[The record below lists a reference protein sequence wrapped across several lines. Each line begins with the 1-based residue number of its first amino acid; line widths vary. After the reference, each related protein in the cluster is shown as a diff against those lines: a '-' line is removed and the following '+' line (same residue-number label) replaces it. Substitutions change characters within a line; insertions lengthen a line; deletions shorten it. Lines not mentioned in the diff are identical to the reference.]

1 MRGLRSTVLLF
12 VVLVGLG
19 AYIYF
24 KEWKTASLAEVRAS
38 RPRVLTAAPETIEEV
53 TVRSVSGDTTTL
65 TKAGEAWRITAPVA
79 AETDETAASAITR
92 DLGNLEIR
100 HVVDEN
106 PSDLKPYGLDPP
118 RVEVIVKTSGDAQ
131 PKHVLIGDKTP
142 AGENLYTKLASEK
155 RVLLIAAS
163 FDETFNKTTWDLQ
176 DRRVLQIDRLQIDSL
191 EVAGPDQ
198 KVALVKR
205 DLDWHLTQP
214 LQTAGDLGVVSELI
228 AKLTAAQMQSLAA
241 PEATQLAKYGLDKP
255 VHTVTVG
262 TGSSRATLHVGSR
275 ADESRTYARDVSRP
289 LVFTIETML
298 ADELKKPLADYRRK
312 DVFHFAAH
320 DARRMELTRKGRT
333 TIYERVENKTAGAT
347 RPTWREVSPQARDI
361 EADIMDTALSRLSL
375 LRAVT
380 FVDSSRIKARL
391 ASPDVAVLV
400 RYGDSGQDER
410 VRLASVGNAPYAAR
424 AEWRDAATLA
434 ETAYVRVI
442 EALDALPK

>member
-1 MRGLRSTVLLF
+1 MRGLRSTLLLFLVLLA
-12 VVLVGLG
+12 LG

-24 KEWKTASLAEVRAS
+24 KEWRSASLVEVRAS
-38 RPRVLTAAPETIEEV
+38 RPKVLTVAPEAIEEI
-53 TVRSVSGDTTTL
+53 TVRSASGDTTTL
-65 TKAGEAWRITAPVA
+65 TRAGEAWRITAPVA
-79 AETDETAASAITR
+79 VETDDTAASAITR

-100 HVVDEN
+100 HVLDEN
-106 PSDLKPYGLDPP
+106 PSDLKAYGLDPP

-131 PKHVLIGDKTP
+131 PKHLLIGDKTP
-142 AGENLYTKLASEK
+142 GGENLYTKLASEN
-155 RVLLIAAS
+155 RIVLIAAS
-163 FDETFNKTTWDLQ
+163 FDETFNKTTWDLR
-176 DRRVLQIDRLQIDSL
+176 DRRVLQVDRLQIDSL
-191 EVAGPDQ
+191 EIAGPRQ

-205 DLDWHLTQP
+205 ELDWHLTHP
-214 LQTAGDLGVVSELI
+214 LQTGADLGVVSELI
-228 AKLTAAQMQSLAA
+228 AKLTGAQMQSLSAS
-241 PEATQLAKYGLDKP
+241 EATQLARYGLDRP
-255 VHTVTVG
+255 VHAVTVG
-262 TGSSRATLHVGSR
+262 TGDSRATLHVGSS
-275 ADESRTYARDVSRP
+275 AGESRTYARDLSRP
-289 LVFTIETML
+289 LVFTIEDAL

-333 TIYERVENKTAGAT
+333 TIYERIENETAGDT
-347 RPTWREVSPQARDI
+347 RQPWREVSPQARDI
-361 EADIMDTALSRLSL
+361 EPGVMDTALSRLSL

-400 RYGDSGQDER
+400 RYGDSGQEER

-434 ETAYVRVI
+434 DTAYVRVI